1 VRLVL
6 ASASP
11 RRADLLRAADL
22 PFVVDPVEI
31 DEAPQEGERPEAY
44 VERLA
49 FAKTRAGI
57 CRNPGSVVLGA
68 DTTLV
73 LDGRIL
79 GKPEGQADARN
90 MLQMLSG
97 RTHQVLTGVAV
108 SDGRRELGEV
118 VTTQVRFLPLSETAI
133 DWYVATG
140 EPDGKA
146 GAYGIQGR
154 ASRFIDWIEGSYTNV
169 VGLPVATLCQLL
181 DRLARAAAQTP
192 PGGPGGRR

>member
-1 VRLVL
+1 VYHPAVRLVL

-22 PFVVDPVEI
+22 SFEVDPVAL
-31 DEAPQEGERPEAY
+31 DESPLPGEDPGAY

-68 DTTLV
+68 DTTVV
-73 LDGRIL
+73 LEGHLL
-79 GKPEGQADARN
+79 GKPGNDEDARR

-97 RTHQVLTGVAV
+97 RTHRVLTGVAV
-108 SDGRRELGEV
+108 SDGAREVAAV
-118 VTTQVRFLPLSETAI
+118 VSTQVRFLPLSQAEI

-140 EPDGKA
+140 EPQGKA
-146 GAYGIQGR
+146 GAYAIQGR
-154 ASRFIDWIEGSYTNV
+154 ASRFVDWIEGSYTNV
-169 VGLPVATLCQLL
+169 VGLPVATVCQLL
-181 DRLARAAAQTP
+181 DRLARAPA
-192 PGGPGGRR
+192 